1 MMKAQFSEQYPI
13 IEKLEYNFLINE
25 DVYSLN
31 TLMSLLYD
39 KNFVKFSKN
48 DYYVKDYL
56 MKNLK
61 KYFWDLSNIDQ
72 IIDYLEASITSDINR
87 YEYLISIKA
96 QYRAFRDKK
105 MVDKLEYELIECFG
119 VSYMMRNFSYY
130 SSKTD
135 PKVREIGE
143 KFMDNIYADKSLV
156 SNLKANMGKFCDLKI
171 RSSIL
176 NIDQSTHKQLRFD
189 TSNFIYTEDITLN
202 QTRKIYDKSLSYLYK
217 SIVDVY
223 AEYYFR
229 GLIREV
235 LERYQ

>member
-1 MMKAQFSEQYPI
+1 
-13 IEKLEYNFLINE
+13 
-25 DVYSLN
+25 
-31 TLMSLLYD
+31 
-39 KNFVKFSKN
+39 
-48 DYYVKDYL
+48 
-56 MKNLK
+56 
-61 KYFWDLSNIDQ
+61 
-72 IIDYLEASITSDINR
+72 
-87 YEYLISIKA
+87 
-96 QYRAFRDKK
+96 
-105 MVDKLEYELIECFG
+105 MVDNLEYELIECFG

-130 SSKTD
+130 SSKND

-143 KFMDNIYADKSLV
+143 KFKDNIYTDKRLV

>member
-1 MMKAQFSEQYPI
+1 MKAQFSEQYPI

-48 DYYVKDYL
+48 DYYVKDYV

-72 IIDYLEASITSDINR
+72 IIDYLEASITADINR

-105 MVDKLEYELIECFG
+105 MVDNLEYELIECFG

-130 SSKTD
+130 SSKND

-143 KFMDNIYADKSLV
+143 NFKDNIYTDKRLV

>member
-48 DYYVKDYL
+48 DYYVKDYV

-72 IIDYLEASITSDINR
+72 IIDYLEASITADINR

-105 MVDKLEYELIECFG
+105 MVDNLEYELIECFG

-130 SSKTD
+130 SSKND

-143 KFMDNIYADKSLV
+143 NFKDNIYTDKRLV
-156 SNLKANMGKFCDLKI
+156 SNLKGNMGKFCDLKI

>member
-48 DYYVKDYL
+48 DYYVKDYV

-72 IIDYLEASITSDINR
+72 IIDYLEASITGDINR

-105 MVDKLEYELIECFG
+105 MVDNLEYELIECFG

-130 SSKTD
+130 SSKND

-143 KFMDNIYADKSLV
+143 NFKDNIYTDKRLV